1 MHRLPPPAFPRT
13 LLLAAMLAALLAAC
27 QPQGAAPDATVSP
40 SAKPEA
46 TTGAGGGLRPC
57 ELAPQPLVQAVL
69 PEADAGSTQQ
79 AGGSLI
85 QGIDSY
91 QCSFVNRSGDLL
103 TVIVHVA
110 QGAELFKELA
120 IGSAVRDSYRRVDIG
135 DEGWVLSGADEVK
148 VKAVKK
154 LQRIEL
160 NLLAAGAAGRE
171 AQLVELARAVA
182 LRL

>member
-1 MHRLPPPAFPRT
+1 MNRLPQAPSRPIV
-13 LLLAAMLAALLAAC
+13 LLLAALLVAC
-27 QPQGAAPDATVSP
+27 QPQGDTAQAGPAAT
-40 SAKPEA
+40 EA
-46 TTGAGGGLRPC
+46 GGGGLRPC

-135 DEGWVLSGADEVK
+135 DEGWVQSSADEIK
-148 VKAVKK
+148 LKAVKK

-171 AQLVELARAVA
+171 AQLVELARAMA

>member
-1 MHRLPPPAFPRT
+1 MNRLPQAPSRPIV
-13 LLLAAMLAALLAAC
+13 LLLAALLVAC
-27 QPQGAAPDATVSP
+27 QPQGDTAQAGASKRTSEPAAT
-40 SAKPEA
+40 EA
-46 TTGAGGGLRPC
+46 GGGGLRPC

-135 DEGWVLSGADEVK
+135 DEGWVQSSADEIK
-148 VKAVKK
+148 LKAVKK

-160 NLLAAGAAGRE
+160 NLLAARAAARE
-171 AQLVELARAVA
+171 KPLIDLTRAIAQ
-182 LRL
+182 RL